1 MFRYLQN
8 FLIYIFLYIPPLVFF
23 ISCSL
28 KRRHNKLLIF
38 GITIVYLA
46 AAIFTQNLLPFILI
60 LINIRYIR
68 LMDNG
73 MFTNGF
79 RNYSNTSEDYLRY
92 NFNIKSFK
100 LLKGIKYAAATYGII
115 IAANIIINLIL
126 LAYKLD
132 LKEQEIVRELSNGS
146 LNQLLYMLPSMLI
159 FAPIVEEFT
168 FRWLLFEKLFKPRVG
183 IFMAALLSSLM
194 FSLVHFNIRSFPVI
208 MIIGFVNCYFI
219 HKKGYWYAVFNH
231 SVFNSVSVIIMIYQ
245 KIS

>member
-1 MFRYLQN
+1 
-8 FLIYIFLYIPPLVFF
+8 
-23 ISCSL
+23 L
-28 KRRHNKLLIF
+28 KRSFNKVLIF
-38 GITIVYLA
+38 GITIFYLA
-46 AAIFTQNLLPFILI
+46 LAVFTQNLLPCVLI

-68 LMDNG
+68 LTDNG
-73 MFTNGF
+73 MFTNGLK
-79 RNYSNTSEDYLRY
+79 NYSNTSEDYLRY
-92 NFNIKSFK
+92 NFDIKSFK
-100 LLKGIKYAAATYGII
+100 LFKGIKYAASTYGII

-146 LNQLLYMLPSMLI
+146 LNQLLYMLPSMLV

-183 IFMAALLSSLM
+183 IFLAALLSSIM
-194 FSLVHFNIRSFPVI
+194 FSLVHFNIRSFPII

-231 SVFNSVSVIIMIYQ
+231 SVFNSVSAIIMIYQ